1 MEKRVLCSELRKI
14 FRKLGF
20 IVKGNVYLM
29 DFPEMT
35 IKVYLTSQFTNM
47 RLEYNVSFHQLHGKF
62 DLQGDEYKNGQLW
75 DFCVIPRLNSEALF
89 ECKVVSNL
97 LELNEFELEEKVID
111 MLNTYVYPLK
121 DDYIKFFNKGIKWH
135 NITKN
140 PYAPFPT
147 YIEKYYFLPEAE
159 TFLLSKGLIVK

>member
-1 MEKRVLCSELRKI
+1 MC
-14 FRKLGF
+14 
-20 IVKGNVYLM
+20 
-29 DFPEMT
+29 
-35 IKVYLTSQFTNM
+35 
-47 RLEYNVSFHQLHGKF
+47 FHQLHGKF

-111 MLNTYVYPLK
+111 MFNTYVYPLK

-147 YIEKYYFLPEAE
+147 AFQSEVHPLSWKKVQNKVPSADLPDGN
-159 TFLLSKGLIVK
+159 FLLPHESHPPGCISPYLFPCRVQIWQGPQFHHLSE